1 MDSEFLKNRGEIFM
15 RTRMLLSIVLVVLFV
30 IPVTL
35 VSAQQENQVTSD
47 KKRTLGILLYPGF
60 EVLDAYGPI
69 EL

>member
-1 MDSEFLKNRGEIFM
+1 M

>member
-1 MDSEFLKNRGEIFM
+1 VDSEFLKNRGEIFM

-30 IPVTL
+30 IPLTL
-35 VSAQQENQVTSD
+35 VSAQQEKQVTSD

>member
-1 MDSEFLKNRGEIFM
+1 VDSEFLKNRGEIFM

>member
-1 MDSEFLKNRGEIFM
+1 M
-15 RTRMLLSIVLVVLFV
+15 RTRMLLSIILVVLFV